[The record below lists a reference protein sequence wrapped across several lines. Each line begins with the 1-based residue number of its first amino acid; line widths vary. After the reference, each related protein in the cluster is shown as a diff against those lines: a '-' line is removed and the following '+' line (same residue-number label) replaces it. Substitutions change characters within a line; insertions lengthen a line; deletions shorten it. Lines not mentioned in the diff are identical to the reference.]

1 MVPCKHSVSSPPY
14 MGIFIGKTR
23 IMMTITNKLDL
34 TLLTEPVPY
43 RDDPTGVFSQQ
54 CQTRHGTLLLESA
67 DIDSKC
73 NLQSMMIIDS
83 ALRIIAMGNTVQIQ
97 ALSDNGMPLLPVL
110 QQALTPLAKVK
121 ALGKQLHITFD
132 PMSDGQDEDS
142 RLKQPSVFDVLRM
155 IPQQIRGAEQHR
167 EAIFLGGL
175 FAYDLVACSE
185 PLPDL
190 PSEISCPDYC
200 FYLAECL
207 LTLDHQQQTARLQAS
222 IFSDDPHEQQ
232 RLRQRLQTIAL
243 ELHQTAPALQGQVVN
258 HMTLNCNQSDA
269 HYCQVV
275 SAMQQS
281 ITQGDIFQVVPSRR
295 FSLPCPS
302 PLAAYDVLK
311 KTNPSPY
318 MFFMQDAD
326 FSLFG
331 ASPESAL
338 KYDSA
343 NRQVEIYP
351 IAGTRP
357 RGRKADGSL
366 DADLD
371 CRLELEM
378 RTDRKELAEHLM
390 LVDLARNDLA
400 RICTPG
406 SRHVADLIRVD
417 RYTYVMHLV
426 SRVVGQLR
434 DDLDALHAYRACM
447 NMGTLSGAP
456 KVKAMQL
463 IAEHE
468 GTRRGSYGGAI
479 GYITGDGSLDTCI
492 VIRSAWVENEVAY
505 VQAGAGVV
513 LDSDPQS
520 EADESRHKARAVL
533 RAIAQAHACQETF

>member
-1 MVPCKHSVSSPPY
+1 M
-14 MGIFIGKTR
+14 
-23 IMMTITNKLDL
+23 ITNKLDL
-34 TLLTEPVPY
+34 TLMTQSVPY
-43 RDDPTGVFSQQ
+43 RDDPTGVFNQQ
-54 CQTRHGTLLLESA
+54 CHGRHATLLLESA
-67 DIDSKC
+67 DIESKC

-83 ALRIIAMGNTVQIQ
+83 ALRITALGSSVQIL
-97 ALSDNGMPLLPVL
+97 ALSTNGQQLLPVL
-110 QQALTPLAKVK
+110 KQALQSIAKVNE
-121 ALGKQLHITFD
+121 LPQQLQINFSEHTEF
-132 PMSDGQDEDS
+132 QDEDN
-142 RLKQPSVFDVLRM
+142 RLKQTSVFDVLRL
-155 IPQQIRGAEQHR
+155 IPQLVNGADKQR

-185 PLPDL
+185 PLPAVS
-190 PSEISCPDYC
+190 SELSCPDYC

-207 LTLDHQQQTARLQAS
+207 LILDHQQQTARLQAS
-222 IFSDDPHEQQ
+222 MFGEDHIE
-232 RLRQRLQTIAL
+232 RQRLTLRLRDIAQQ
-243 ELHQTAPALQGQVVN
+243 LHHPATPLQGQMVDS
-258 HMTLNCNQSDA
+258 MTLSCNQTDEQ
-269 HYCQVV
+269 YCQVV
-275 SAMQQS
+275 AKLQQS

-311 KTNPSPY
+311 QTNPSPY
-318 MFFMQDAD
+318 MFFMQDKD

-331 ASPESAL
+331 ASPESSL
-338 KYDSA
+338 KYDAASGK
-343 NRQVEIYP
+343 VEVYP

-378 RTDRKELAEHLM
+378 RTDHKELAEHLM

-400 RICTPG
+400 RICKAG

-434 DDLDALHAYRACM
+434 SDLDVLHAYRACM
-447 NMGTLSGAP
+447 NMGTLCGAP

-463 IAEHE
+463 IAQHE

-479 GYITGDGSLDTCI
+479 GYMTGDGSLDTCI
-492 VIRSAWVENEVAY
+492 VIRSAWVEKGIAY

-513 LDSDPQS
+513 LDSEPQS
-520 EADESRHKARAVL
+520 EADESRNKARAVL
-533 RAIAQAHACQETF
+533 RAIAQAHHCQETF